1 MLTTTLNSS
10 LREAGVAAACAAHN
24 ASLPEDAQPLT
35 AEQYLQ
41 ARVEQLADSYV
52 RQHRIGTVYSSEY
65 VLRFTATEWAGI
77 NAAAASDE
85 NIAGYLQR
93 VRELPEVR
101 LWSDEMMLG
110 HAYLV
115 SQGLLTPERSEQI
128 RAY

>member
-10 LREAGVAAACAAHN
+10 LRESGVAAACAAHN
-24 ASLPEDAQPLT
+24 AALPEDAAPLT
-35 AEQYLQ
+35 AEEYLQ

-65 VLRFTATEWAGI
+65 VLRFTAAEWAAI
-77 NAAAASDE
+77 NAAAETDE
-85 NIAGYLQR
+85 NVAGYLQR

-101 LWSDEMMLG
+101 LWSDEMILG

-115 SQGLLTPERSEQI
+115 SEGLLTPERSEVI